1 MMKHQWT
8 VALAGAALFGIPAIA
23 SQEGNALASLQSAI
37 DSTQAALQE
46 LVSLE
51 PRLSQKDPEAVQR
64 LMDLTE
70 PAGDDPQQV
79 DQSIVRLRADIQR
92 LQSALDQGPSA
103 NGSAV
108 PAKPTTGLRPGEL
121 SNQSVVVTKPSTAG
135 IPAGSTSFEQPGYSA
150 DEVRQA
156 KLHVRA
162 NQYDLAIPL
171 LRKQDA
177 TPESRYWLARALQGT
192 GQTTEAKDLLQKL
205 AAEGETQHRYAR
217 WAAGDLRM
225 IALREKLSQQAT
237 PKGTETA
244 KTPNKPQ

>member
-51 PRLSQKDPEAVQR
+51 PRLSQQDPEAIQR

-70 PAGDDPQQV
+70 PTAEDPQVV

-92 LQSALDQGPSA
+92 LQHALDQGPSA
-103 NGSAV
+103 NGSAM

-121 SNQSVVVTKPSTAG
+121 SNQNVVTSKPS
-135 IPAGSTSFEQPGYSA
+135 PSNVVPGSRALEQPGYSA

-156 KLHVRA
+156 KLHVRT
-162 NQYDLAIPL
+162 NQYEQAIPL

-177 TPESRYWLARALQGT
+177 TPETRYWLARALQGT
-192 GQTTEAKDLLQKL
+192 GEMTEAKDLLQKL

-225 IALREKLSQQAT
+225 IELREKLSQQAK
-237 PKGTETA
+237 PKGDA
-244 KTPNKPQ
+244 SKSPAKPQ